1 MLLIDRIEKVF
12 GSGDPPV
19 APIVDPEYRRA
30 GAQGEEGAADFFLG
44 KPWKGLDADMLRYH
58 RAAMYM
64 LTPRAHHYYFP
75 AFMGAALDSPLEDD
89 AIADLIIYHLSQHL
103 DPFWWERIRLFK
115 PPQCDVVAE
124 FVEVVSDDTHR
135 DSGESIRAL
144 AALERAR
151 RGT

>member
-12 GSGDPPV
+12 GNGPPPV
-19 APIVDPEYRRA
+19 APIVDPEYLRA
-30 GAQGEEGAADFFLG
+30 AAHEEEGATDFFLS

-64 LTPRAHHYYFP
+64 FTPAAHHYYFP
-75 AFMGAALDSPLEDD
+75 AFMDVALDSPTDD
-89 AIADLIIYHLSQHL
+89 NAIADLIIYHLSQHL
-103 DPFWWERIRLFK
+103 DPFWWERIRLFD

-124 FVEVVSDDTHR
+124 FVELVSDDTHR
-135 DSGESIRAL
+135 DSGDAIRAL

-151 RGT
+151 RGA